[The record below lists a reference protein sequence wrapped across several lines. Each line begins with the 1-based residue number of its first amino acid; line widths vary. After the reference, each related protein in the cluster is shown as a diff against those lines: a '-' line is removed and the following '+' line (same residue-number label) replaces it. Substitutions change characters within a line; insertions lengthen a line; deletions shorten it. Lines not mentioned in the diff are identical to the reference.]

1 MVGTIARK
9 EIAAN
14 LLSYKFFA
22 VMALTTVLL
31 LTSFFVMY
39 EDFKARQ
46 ADYELIRAKPGE
58 AVAVIPPNPL
68 SIFAKGLDEAMT
80 RSFEVS
86 VIGINVRAG
95 QASGNPIFAFFPAP
109 DFVYVV
115 KVILSLVALLFGFD
129 QVSRERESGV
139 LRLMLSNPVS
149 RGTVLLGKWLGNFAS
164 LAVPF
169 VIVSLLGFAV
179 MNLDPG
185 IRFGANGTARFLILL
200 AVALVYIG
208 LFLSLGMFVSALTR
222 RSASTLVVLLLLWT
236 VVVFILPNLGTLV
249 ARQIVDVPS
258 VKALSEKRQQIWTR
272 EVLLMLVERRQAGQ
286 AASAGTRTTGDEAR
300 KHFDTINEEQD
311 RLEDDYRLKFDRLV
325 ALAKAINRLSPSAGF
340 VYATTELAGTGIGEE
355 SRLKGE
361 IIRYKDSVLA
371 EMMRGAKQAPAFS
384 YRYRTVSGVLAE
396 GALLDLAGLAV
407 LAIVLF
413 ALGFVA
419 FVRYDVR

>member
-22 VMALTTVLL
+22 VILLTSILL
-31 LTSFFVMY
+31 LTSFFVLY
-39 EDFKARQ
+39 KDFKARQ
-46 ADYELIRAKPGE
+46 ADYELIRPKPGE
-58 AVAVIPPNPL
+58 PVAVVPPNPL

-80 RSFEVS
+80 RSFEINA
-86 VIGINVRAG
+86 IGINVRAG

-149 RGTVLLGKWLGNFAS
+149 RATVLAGKWLGNFVS

-169 VIVSLLGFAV
+169 VLISLLGFAL

-185 IRFGANGTARFLILL
+185 IRFGADGTGRFLLL
-200 AVALVYIG
+200 VAVALVYIG
-208 LFLSLGMFVSALTR
+208 LFLSLGIFVSALTR

-236 VVVFILPNLGTLV
+236 LLVFILPNLGTLV
-249 ARQIVDVPS
+249 ARQMVDVPS

-272 EVLLMLVERRQAGQ
+272 EVLLLIVESRAAGRP
-286 AASAGTRTTGDEAR
+286 ALGSRSEGDLAR
-300 KHFDTINEEQD
+300 AHFDTINAEQD
-311 RLEDDYRLKFDRLV
+311 RMEEDYRRKFDRLV
-325 ALAKAINRLSPSAGF
+325 RLAKAVNRISPAAGF
-340 VYATTELAGTGIGEE
+340 VYAATELAGTGIGEE
-355 SRLKGE
+355 SRLKSE
-361 IIRYKDSVLA
+361 IVRYKNAAQA
-371 EMMRGAKQAPAFS
+371 EIRQSPKKSSAFS
-384 YRYRTVSGVLAE
+384 YRYRSVGQVLAE
-396 GALLDLAGLAV
+396 GGLFDLAGLAV

-419 FVRYDVR
+419 FIRYDAR

>member
-1 MVGTIARK
+1 MVGTIAKK

-22 VMALTTVLL
+22 VILLTSILL
-31 LTSFFVMY
+31 LTSFFVLY

-58 AVAVIPPNPL
+58 PVAVVPPNPL

-80 RSFEVS
+80 RSFEVT
-86 VIGINVRAG
+86 VIGIDVRAG
-95 QASGNPIFAFFPAP
+95 QASGNPIFAFFPVP
-109 DFVYVV
+109 DFIYVV

-149 RGTVLLGKWLGNFAS
+149 RGTVLMGKWLGNFAS

-169 VIVSLLGFAV
+169 VLISLLGFAL
-179 MNLDPG
+179 MNFDPG
-185 IRFGANGTARFLILL
+185 IRFGAEGTGRFLLL
-200 AVALVYIG
+200 VAVALVYIG
-208 LFLSLGMFVSALTR
+208 LFLSLGIFVSALTR

-236 VVVFILPNLGTLV
+236 LLVFILPNLGTLV

-258 VKALSEKRQQIWTR
+258 VKALSEKRQQIWTS
-272 EVLLMLVERRQAGQ
+272 EVLTQITEQRTAGFRGDAGIRQRHLDA
-286 AASAGTRTTGDEAR
+286 
-300 KHFDTINEEQD
+300 IND
-311 RLEDDYRLKFDRLV
+311 RLDKLESDYRVKFDRLV
-325 ALAKAINRLSPSAGF
+325 ELAKAINRVSPSAGF
-340 VYATTELAGTGIGEE
+340 VYAATELAGTGIGEE
-355 SRLKGE
+355 SRLKNE
-361 IIRYKDSVLA
+361 IIRYKDAVRL
-371 EMMRGAKQAPAFS
+371 EMQRGAKQASAFS
-384 YRYRTVSGVLAE
+384 YPYRTVGRVLAE

-407 LAIVLF
+407 WAIVLF

>member
-86 VIGINVRAG
+86 TIGINVRAG

-129 QVSRERESGV
+129 QISRERESGV
-139 LRLMLSNPVS
+139 LRLMLSNSVS
-149 RGTVLLGKWLGNFAS
+149 RGTILLGKWLGNFAS

-169 VIVSLLGFAV
+169 ALVSLIGFAL

-185 IRFGANGTARFLILL
+185 IRFGAAGTVRFFILL
-200 AVALVYIG
+200 AVALIYIG

-258 VKALSEKRQQIWTR
+258 VKALSEKRKQIWTR

-286 AASAGTRTTGDEAR
+286 AASAGTRTAGDEAR
-300 KHFDTINEEQD
+300 RHFDTINREQD
-311 RLEDDYRLKFDRLV
+311 SLEQDYRLKFDRLV
-325 ALAKAINRLSPSAGF
+325 RLSKTINRLSPAAGF
-340 VYATTELAGTGIGEE
+340 VYAETELAGTGIGEE
-355 SRLKGE
+355 GRLKDE
-361 IIRYKDSVLA
+361 IIRYKDSVQA
-371 EMMRGAKQAPAFS
+371 EMGRGGKSFGAFS
-384 YRYRTVSGVLAE
+384 YKYRSVG
-396 GALLDLAGLAV
+396 GALAQGALVDFAGLGV
-407 LAIVLF
+407 WAIVLF
-413 ALGFVA
+413 SLGFIA